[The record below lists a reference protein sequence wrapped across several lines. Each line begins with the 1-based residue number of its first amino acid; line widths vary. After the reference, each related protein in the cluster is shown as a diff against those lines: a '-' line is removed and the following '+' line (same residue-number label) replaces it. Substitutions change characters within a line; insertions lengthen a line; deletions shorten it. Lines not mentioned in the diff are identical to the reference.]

1 MTSRLTRVAAVLT
14 AAPLALA
21 LTACSSEETV
31 TAAGTGAAAST
42 TISIEDN
49 HGTVEVPASP
59 QHVIALD
66 NRVFETLSSWDIPLV
81 AAPKGLMGQGLWP
94 EYVDDEGVL
103 DVGTHREPNL
113 ESVVAAEPDLII
125 GGMRFAD
132 HYGDLVAQNPD
143 AAVVELS

>member
-21 LTACSSEETV
+21 LAACSSEETV
-31 TAAGTGAAAST
+31 TAAGTGGAGGT

-49 HGTVEVPASP
+49 HGSVEVPADP
-59 QHVIALD
+59 QRVVALD
-66 NRVFETLSSWDIPLV
+66 NRVFETLTAWDVELV

-94 EYVDDEGVL
+94 EYTENDDVL

-113 ESVVAAEPDLII
+113 ESIVAAEPD
-125 GGMRFAD
+125 
-132 HYGDLVAQNPD
+132 
-143 AAVVELS
+143 